1 MKYFFFLFFFPL
13 LLSLILLFEIHT
25 HTNTHQKFHTTE
37 INKKTKGKNQMSK
50 TDLDRWAR
58 WPQSAVDVVADLV
71 VVVVV
76 VVAVVVGADA
86 MEVDESMDGL
96 LFGCRPNG
104 TTTLLKK
111 TQDGDDLD

>member
-1 MKYFFFLFFFPL
+1 
-13 LLSLILLFEIHT
+13 LLFEIHT
-25 HTNTHQKFHTTE
+25 HTQKHTPKISHNRK

-58 WPQSAVDVVADLV
+58 WPQSAVDVVADL
-71 VVVVV
+71 VVVV